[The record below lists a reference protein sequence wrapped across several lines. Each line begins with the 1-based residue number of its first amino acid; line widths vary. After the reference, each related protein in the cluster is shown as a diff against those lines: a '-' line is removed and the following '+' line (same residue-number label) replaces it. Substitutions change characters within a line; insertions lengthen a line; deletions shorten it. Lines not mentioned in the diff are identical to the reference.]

1 MNKNY
6 FMYQLAIESLIKKK
20 LPAFLEAKQVKA
32 KYNL

>member
-1 MNKNY
+1 
-6 FMYQLAIESLIKKK
+6 MYQLAIQSLTTIET